1 MVSSTK
7 EKLVWESPTV
17 RDTLLQNTAII
28 SITVRH
34 ITLVDTRMEFNLS
47 ILHYSKETGIFICKV
62 RNMGVRNIS
71 PPLQTPL
78 ITVDYVSGE
87 LHSK

>member
-1 MVSSTK
+1 MVNSTK
-7 EKLVWESPTV
+7 EKLAWESPTV
-17 RDTLLQNTAII
+17 RDTFLQNTAI
-28 SITVRH
+28 ITVRH

-71 PPLQTPL
+71 PSLQTPL

-87 LHSK
+87 LRSK